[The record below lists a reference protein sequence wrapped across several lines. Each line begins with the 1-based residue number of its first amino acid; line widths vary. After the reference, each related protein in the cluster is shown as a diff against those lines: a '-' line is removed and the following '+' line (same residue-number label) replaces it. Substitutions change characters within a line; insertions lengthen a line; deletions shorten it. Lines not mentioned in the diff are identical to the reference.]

1 MSNESY
7 QVNVPHMEREKE
19 MKNARAFR
27 NSIRGKNALFC
38 NWGCMKE
45 TRRSNV
51 SEALG
56 WLVDAAM
63 PLKNSRKG

>member
-1 MSNESY
+1 
-7 QVNVPHMEREKE
+7 VNI
-19 MKNARAFR
+19 ARKIYVVCGLLSMVSFY
-27 NSIRGKNALFC
+27 IRGKNALFY